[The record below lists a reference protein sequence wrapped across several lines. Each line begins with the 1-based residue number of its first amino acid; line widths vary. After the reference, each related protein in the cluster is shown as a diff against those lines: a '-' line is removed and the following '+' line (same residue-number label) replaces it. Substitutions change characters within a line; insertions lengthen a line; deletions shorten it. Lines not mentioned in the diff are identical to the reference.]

1 MPDTCANLP
10 AGSHAKLLA
19 GRYGAPQ
26 FSAGPL
32 SGTIDTMLSHASVRA
47 YLDRKLPPGTIET
60 LVAAAQSAAT
70 SSNLQVWSVVAVEDA
85 ERRGRLAELAGGQR
99 HIRQA
104 PLFLAWLADLS
115 RAERV
120 AGAVGVTLEGLPFL
134 ETFLVAAAAID
145 AALAA
150 QNATVAAESLG
161 LGTCYIGALRNRPLD
176 VAAELGLPPGAF
188 AIFGLC
194 VGYPDPAYPASV
206 KPRLPPEAVLHRE
219 QYDAAPERDAVA
231 TFDARLA
238 VFQWSQGM
246 VDQGWSQLVVNRL
259 RTPASLTGRDRLA
272 AALRALGFGL
282 R

>member
-1 MPDTCANLP
+1 MPDTCANP
-10 AGSHAKLLA
+10 SAGPGATLLA

-26 FSAGPL
+26 YAVGPW
-32 SGTIDTMLSHASVRA
+32 SGAIDTMLSHASVRA
-47 YLDRKLPPGTIET
+47 YLDTRLPLGTIET

-99 HIRQA
+99 QIRQA

-120 AGAVGVTLEGLPFL
+120 AGAIGVALEGLPFL
-134 ETFLVAAAAID
+134 ETFLVAAID

-150 QNATVAAESLG
+150 QNAAVAAESLG
-161 LGTCYIGALRNRPLD
+161 LGTCYIGALRNRPVD

-194 VGYPDPAYPASV
+194 VGYPDPASPASI

-238 VFQWSQGM
+238 AFQRSQGM
-246 VDQGWSQLVVNRL
+246 AAQGWSRLVANRL

-272 AALRALGFGL
+272 AALRTLGFGL

>member
-1 MPDTCANLP
+1 MPDTHANP
-10 AGSHAKLLA
+10 SFGSHATLLA
-19 GRYGAPQ
+19 ERYGAPQ
-26 FSAGPL
+26 LSAGPW

-47 YLDRKLPPGTIET
+47 YLDTKLPPGTIET

-85 ERRGRLAELAGGQR
+85 ERRMRLAELAGGQR

-134 ETFLVAAAAID
+134 ETFLVAAID

-150 QNATVAAESLG
+150 QNAAVAAESLG
-161 LGTCYIGALRNRPLD
+161 LGTCYIGGLRNRPLD

-194 VGYPDPAYPASV
+194 VGYPDPAYPASA

-238 VFQWSQGM
+238 TFQRSQGM
-246 VDQGWSQLVVNRL
+246 AAQGWSQLVANRL
-259 RTPASLTGRDRLA
+259 RTPASLSGRDRLV